1 MTPAEKLGYKVGD
14 EFEVLTDVCGFKKGQ
29 IVKLF
34 KDYGSDCV
42 CFEGS
47 PCDFEFADG
56 NPGALLC
63 LGLVE
68 PVDRITLRPGDHIAT
83 ADLSEDDYHK
93 VARAFM
99 AAGANG
105 SVVCGENY
113 KVGKLFVMWDDSDNK
128 IFHTDYANENGGRQL
143 TLSQILSATNAGN
156 STHAETTTEP
166 TAETTPM
173 HLTDRLEAARITL
186 ESAQAEYDALL
197 EDHKAAYPKLHG
209 LSVQVDIPPEEWR
222 EGDVLECVS
231 EEGHGCSVYHAG
243 GEYDVKEIVEKP
255 SRRVAYV
262 LDDVGDNQGIIN
274 PAGFKFIRR
283 P

>member
-1 MTPAEKLGYKVGD
+1 MKTTA
-14 EFEVLTDVCGFKKGQ
+14 VLRK
-29 IVKLF
+29 
-34 KDYGSDCV
+34 
-42 CFEGS
+42 
-47 PCDFEFADG
+47 DG
-56 NPGALLC
+56 NPFASKNNATTRMRA
-63 LGLVE
+63 LGLQDSHTVE
-68 PVDRITLRPGDHIAT
+68 TYGDGYAIFPKAMNEERVTLQQGDYIAT
-83 ADLSEDDYHK
+83 TDLSEDDYHN

-99 AAGANG
+99 AAGAG
-105 SVVCGENY
+105 GGEYPNNHYFLPSDRKWCFGIDDNFKNY
-113 KVGKLFVMWDDSDNK
+113 HGHIKHGCF
-128 IFHTDYANENGGRQL
+128 EGGRQL

-166 TAETTPM
+166 TTQPTPM

-209 LSVQVDIPPEEWR
+209 LSVQVDIPPEEWWVA
-222 EGDVLECVS
+222 DVLECVS

-262 LDDVGDNQGIIN
+262 LDDEGDNQGIIN